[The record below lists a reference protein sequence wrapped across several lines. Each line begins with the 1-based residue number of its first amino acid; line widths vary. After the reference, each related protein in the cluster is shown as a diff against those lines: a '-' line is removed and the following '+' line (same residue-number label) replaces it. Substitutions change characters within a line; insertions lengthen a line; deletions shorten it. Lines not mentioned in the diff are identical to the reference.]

1 MKERIQA
8 VAIVAGVATSAQW
21 YSPERKADFY
31 DIKGLGQS
39 VLDACGLKD
48 LQWHFDGSTTPYD
61 TGQGFQVKTPNGEP
75 IMTGGAIH
83 PKVLKE
89 YDIAVPCLALEI
101 EVEALRHAARRSLS
115 YSPLP
120 KFPAAWRDIAL
131 VVPDGVTSEQ
141 VLAAIEGSGKPELKK
156 VHLFDL
162 YRGPHLPSGFRSLAY
177 RMQFLNEERT
187 LTDQEVAQKV
197 SRIVEELKSR
207 YSIAL
212 R

>member
-1 MKERIQA
+1 
-8 VAIVAGVATSAQW
+8 
-21 YSPERKADFY
+21 
-31 DIKGLGQS
+31 
-39 VLDACGLKD
+39 
-48 LQWHFDGSTTPYD
+48 
-61 TGQGFQVKTPNGEP
+61 VKTQKGELLLNG
-75 IMTGGAIH
+75 GGIH

-89 YDIAVPCLALEI
+89 YDIAASCLALEI
-101 EVEALRHAARRSLS
+101 EVAALKNAARKALS

-141 VLAAIEGSGKPELKK
+141 VLAAIEECGKPELKK
-156 VHLFDL
+156 VQLFDL